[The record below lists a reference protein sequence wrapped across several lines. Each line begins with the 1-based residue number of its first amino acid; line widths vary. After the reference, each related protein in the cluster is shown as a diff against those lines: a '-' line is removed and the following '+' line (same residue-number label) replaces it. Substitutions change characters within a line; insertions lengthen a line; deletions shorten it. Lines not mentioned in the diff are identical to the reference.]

1 MKLYVLDGGRIE
13 ILDWAR
19 FQPDAGPGVR
29 RWISD
34 SCYLIVHPRGT
45 LMWDTGLPDRLAG
58 VAEGHTIPGVAVFH
72 VTEPLADRLTALGHP
87 PHEIDFLALS
97 HFHPD
102 HVGNVELFRGATL
115 LVQGDEYAAAFGASP
130 GDHGFDPQTY
140 AVLRERPVAPLH
152 GDHDVF
158 GDGTVVIK
166 RLPGH
171 TPGSQS
177 LLVRL
182 PDTGSVLVSGDLV
195 HSMENWTRRVV
206 PTFNSDPQ
214 ETVRS
219 LELADRVLA
228 EENATLWVQHDL
240 DQQSA
245 LRHGP
250 AFYT

>member
-102 HVGNVELFRGATL
+102 HVATWNCSAARHYLYRGMNTRPPSAPRLAIMDSIRRPTLCCASGRWLHSTVTMTSSAT
-115 LVQGDEYAAAFGASP
+115 
-130 GDHGFDPQTY
+130 
-140 AVLRERPVAPLH
+140 AP
-152 GDHDVF
+152 
-158 GDGTVVIK
+158 
-166 RLPGH
+166 
-171 TPGSQS
+171 
-177 LLVRL
+177 
-182 PDTGSVLVSGDLV
+182 
-195 HSMENWTRRVV
+195 W
-206 PTFNSDPQ
+206 
-214 ETVRS
+214 
-219 LELADRVLA
+219 
-228 EENATLWVQHDL
+228 
-240 DQQSA
+240 
-245 LRHGP
+245 
-250 AFYT
+250 